1 MDHSTLSGL
10 SGAIYPIMP
19 VTIGEVTKS
28 EFPAWVRSTCQL
40 SPCAEQVMRSSQFGI
55 LPKREERMLILLSA
69 RKLGWIRNPTLTELF
84 DAEFLRQWS
93 LANLAGHDI
102 SLNPAEVG
110 PHLAIQYQDQPVVGR
125 VAIAMEPI
133 VWSTLKY
140 PAIFLVERTSE
151 TSLMLMA
158 DWLDPEDDIPL
169 DLLFAFWLQERPK
182 ER

>member
-1 MDHSTLSGL
+1 MDHSTLSSL
-10 SGAIYPIMP
+10 SGVIYQILPA
-19 VTIGEVTKS
+19 TIGGVEKS

-40 SPCAEQVMRSSQFGI
+40 SSCAEQTMRSSQFGV

-69 RKLGWIRNPTLTELF
+69 RQLGWARNPTLTELF
-84 DAEFLRQWS
+84 DAEFLGQWS

-102 SLNPAEVG
+102 ALNPAEVG

-140 PAIFLVERTSE
+140 PAIFVLERTSK

-158 DWLDPEDDIPL
+158 DWLDPEDDIPF
-169 DLLFAFWLQERPK
+169 DLPFAFWLKKR
-182 ER
+182 